1 MRRPEVGILALALLA
16 SACAFPTES
25 PDWDMTWNLPLP
37 DNNAMSIGV
46 KNFLPNGVDTV
57 GNPANAFRVDV
68 SSAPPISRTLGAQC
82 STCPNATA
90 PKPAFTAPIAS
101 TTISLTAGTQL
112 TSATLAA
119 GSQLVV
125 TMNNGFTF
133 DPINP
138 PGGSPGTITLAVLN
152 GSTTLGTLTLSGGTQ
167 TVPAGQSKNFTINLV
182 GTINTSSPITVT
194 MTMDSPAGSAAQPV
208 LMNTT
213 TQVFTATAA
222 PTIIASS
229 GTVTLTAQ
237 PILPSPTTL
246 DLSQVDSTI
255 IRRIIDDTQNRG
267 TMFLKVTNPLTI
279 GANTTVTF
287 RSVTGTPASQ
297 QITPITKPVVI
308 PAAANAS
315 TPSVT
320 TIPVSLTGQELRR
333 LFGREVEAVFSGST
347 AAGSTAV
354 TPTQKI
360 TVSSRVQVNFSLK
373 EQTP

>member
-1 MRRPEVGILALALLA
+1 
-16 SACAFPTES
+16 
-25 PDWDMTWNLPLP
+25 MTWNLPLP
-37 DNNAMSIGV
+37 DNNAMSIAV
-46 KNFLPNGVDTV
+46 KSFLPNGVDTV
-57 GNPANAFRVDV
+57 GNPANAFRIDV

-82 STCPNATA
+82 STCTNGTA
-90 PKPAFTAPIAS
+90 PKPAFNAPIAS

-112 TSATLAA
+112 TTATLAA

-138 PGGSPGTITLAVLN
+138 PGAASPGTITLAVLN
-152 GSTTLGTLTLSGGTQ
+152 GSTTLGTLTLTGGTH
-167 TVPAGQSKNFTINLV
+167 TVPAGQAKNFTINLA
-182 GTINTSSPITVT
+182 GTINTASPITMT
-194 MTMDSPAGSAAQPV
+194 MTMDSPAGSAV
-208 LMNTT
+208 SMNTT
-213 TQVFTATAA
+213 SHVFTASAA
-222 PTIIASS
+222 PTIVASS
-229 GTVTLTAQ
+229 GTVNLTAQ
-237 PILPSPTTL
+237 PIAAAPTTL

-255 IRRIIDDTQNRG
+255 INRIIDDTQNRG

-279 GANTTVTF
+279 GANATVTF
-287 RSVTGTPASQ
+287 RSVAGTPAPD

-308 PAAANAS
+308 PAASNAT

-333 LFGREVEAVFSGST
+333 LFGRDVDAVFSGST
-347 AAGSTAV
+347 GAGSTAV

-360 TVSSRVQVNFSLK
+360 SISSRVQVNFSLK